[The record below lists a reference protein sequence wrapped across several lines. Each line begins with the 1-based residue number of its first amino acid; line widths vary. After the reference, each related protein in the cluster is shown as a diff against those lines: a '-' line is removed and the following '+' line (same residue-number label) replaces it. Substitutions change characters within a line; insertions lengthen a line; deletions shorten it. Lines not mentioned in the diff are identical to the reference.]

1 MEKEVQTLIESILK
15 IYDFCVGFASVKP
28 EEPKVEDVE
37 DIKET
42 KEEEPKVEDVEDVKE
57 TKEEEP
63 KVEDGFEK
71 LRKLLKGI
79 K

>member
-37 DIKET
+37 D
-42 KEEEPKVEDVEDVKE
+42 VKE